1 MATVEFGPISGEF
14 SGAELGDARLEK
26 RVLKIADTLA
36 AMPDE
41 SFPTLTSNDSELEAF
56 YRFFNNEKVE
66 AELVLAPHFRE
77 TARRAALELEKSV
90 VVIHDT
96 TAFSFGGQTK
106 RKGLGRLKTGSEH
119 AVQGFYAHMAL
130 VSSIETGAPLGVL
143 GVVPVVR
150 EGPPVPY
157 PDFKPKR
164 HGRVREFERWERLV
178 DEACAR
184 LGEIRAI
191 HVMDR
196 EADAF
201 SVFHQLTEKEQDFVI
216 RAKGERV
223 LDVPRGDR
231 EEPRLLS
238 HAIER
243 GKYVMSREV
252 QLSAKRSDRMARLR
266 KIPQRMMRIA
276 TLDVSVTHV
285 NVRHPTYVAGRSRH
299 GSPLPRSV
307 PVNVV
312 HVREVDTPSEQT
324 PVEWTLLTT
333 LPIDTEEE
341 VQFVI
346 DCYRR
351 RWLIEEYFKAIKTG
365 CAFEKRQLESR
376 HALMN
381 ALAVFVPIAWR
392 LLLLRYLAREAPNRP
407 ATDVLSE
414 RQIKIL
420 SARKK
425 VPLGNAPTVRQAM
438 LAVAA
443 EGGHIK
449 NNGDPGWQVLGRGFE
464 KLLDMELGY
473 SIAENRRKI

>member
-1 MATVEFGPISGEF
+1 
-14 SGAELGDARLEK
+14 
-26 RVLKIADTLA
+26 
-36 AMPDE
+36 MPDE
-41 SFPTLTSNDSELEAF
+41 SFPALTSNDSELEAL
-56 YRFFNNEKVE
+56 YRFLSNERIE
-66 AELVLAPHFRE
+66 AELVLAPHYRE
-77 TARRAALELEKSV
+77 TVRRAALEESV

-96 TAFSFGGQTK
+96 TAFSFGGETK
-106 RKGLGRLKTGSEH
+106 RKGLGRLKTGSKN
-119 AVQGFYAHMAL
+119 AVQGFYAHVAL

-150 EGPPVPY
+150 EGPPIPY
-157 PDFKPKR
+157 PDIHSRR
-164 HGRVREFERWERLV
+164 HGRVREFERWEQLV
-178 DEACAR
+178 DITCAR
-184 LGEIRAI
+184 LGEVRAV

-196 EADAF
+196 EGDAY
-201 SVFHQLTEKEQDFVI
+201 SLFHQLTESAHDFVI
-216 RAKGERV
+216 RSKGDRA

-238 HAIER
+238 DAIER

-252 QLSAKRSDRMARLR
+252 QLSARRSDRMARLR
-266 KIPQRMMRIA
+266 KVPERMMRLA
-276 TLDVSVTHV
+276 TLDVSVTRV

-299 GSPLPRSV
+299 GSPLPRSI

-312 HVREVDTPSEQT
+312 HVREVDAPSDQA

-351 RWLIEEYFKAIKTG
+351 RWLIEEFFKAIKTG

-381 ALAVFVPIAWR
+381 ALAVFAPIAWR
-392 LLLLRYLAREAPNRP
+392 LLLVRYLAREAPDRSASN
-407 ATDVLSE
+407 VLSE
-414 RQIKIL
+414 RQVKIL
-420 SARKK
+420 RAREK
-425 VPLGNAPTVRQAM
+425 VPLDEHPTVRQAM
-438 LAVAA
+438 LAIAA

-464 KLLDMELGY
+464 KLLVMELGY
-473 SIAENRRKI
+473 LIAENSRKM

>member
-1 MATVEFGPISGEF
+1 MASVDFGPIVEEF
-14 SGAELGDARLEK
+14 SGADLGDARLEK

-41 SFPTLTSNDSELEAF
+41 SFPSLASNDSELEAL
-56 YRFFNNEKVE
+56 YRFLNNERVE
-66 AELVLAPHFRE
+66 AELVLAPHYRE
-77 TARRAALELEKSV
+77 TIRRATLEKSV

-96 TAFSFGGQTK
+96 TAFSFGGETK
-106 RKGLGRLKTGSEH
+106 RKGLGRLKTGSEN

-130 VSSIETGAPLGVL
+130 VSSTETGAPLGVL
-143 GVVPVVR
+143 GIVPVVR
-150 EGPPVPY
+150 EGPPLPR
-157 PDFKPKR
+157 PDVHSSRKV
-164 HGRVREFERWERLV
+164 RVREFDRWKQLV
-178 DEACAR
+178 DVTCVR
-184 LGEIRAI
+184 LGEVPAV

-196 EADAF
+196 EGDAY
-201 SVFHQLTEKEQDFVI
+201 SLFHQLTKSVQNFVI
-216 RAKGERV
+216 RSKGDRA

-231 EEPRLLS
+231 EQPRRLS
-238 HAIER
+238 DAIER
-243 GKYVMSREV
+243 GKYVMSSEV
-252 QLSAKRSDRMARLR
+252 HLSTKRSGRMARLR
-266 KIPQRMMRIA
+266 KVPERMMRVA
-276 TLDVSVTHV
+276 TLDVIVTHV
-285 NVRHPTYVAGRSRH
+285 NVRHPTYVAGQSRPD
-299 GSPLPRSV
+299 SPLPRSI

-312 HVREVDTPSEQT
+312 HVREVEAPSEQT

-333 LPIDTEEE
+333 LPIDTEKE
-341 VQFVI
+341 VRFVI

-392 LLLLRYLAREAPNRP
+392 LLLLRYLAREAPDRP

-414 RQIKIL
+414 RQLEIL
-420 SARKK
+420 RARKK
-425 VPLGNAPTVRQAM
+425 VLLDERPTAREAM

-464 KLLDMELGY
+464 KLLHMELGY
-473 SIAENRRKI
+473 LIAKDSLEM

>member
-1 MATVEFGPISGEF
+1 MASVQFDSISKEF
-14 SGAELGDARLEK
+14 SGTDLGDARLEK

-41 SFPTLTSNDSELEAF
+41 SFPTLTSNDSELEAL
-56 YRFFNNEKVE
+56 YRFLNNDKVE
-66 AELVLAPHFRE
+66 ADLVLAPHYRE
-77 TARRAALELEKSV
+77 TVRRSALEKIV

-96 TAFSFGGQTK
+96 TAFSFGGQAK

-119 AVQGFYAHMAL
+119 AVQGFYAHTAL

-157 PDFKPKR
+157 PDLKPKR
-164 HGRVREFERWERLV
+164 HARVREFERWEQLV
-178 DEACAR
+178 DVACRR
-184 LGEIRAI
+184 LGEIRAV

-196 EADAF
+196 EADAY
-201 SVFHQLTEKEQDFVI
+201 SLFHQLTESGQDFVI
-216 RAKGERV
+216 RSKGERA

-238 HAIER
+238 DAIER
-243 GKYVMSREV
+243 GKYVMTREV

-266 KIPQRMMRIA
+266 KIPERMMRIA

-285 NVRHPTYVAGRSRH
+285 SVRHPTYVAGQSRH
-299 GSPLPRSV
+299 GSSLPRSV

-392 LLLLRYLAREAPNRP
+392 LLLLRYLAREAPDRP
-407 ATDVLSE
+407 ATGVLSE

-420 SARKK
+420 RARKK
-425 VPLGNAPTVRQAM
+425 VPLDDVPTVRQAM

-473 SIAENRRKI
+473 LIAENGRKM